1 MKASST
7 VTMKDP
13 MTLVH
18 FISALASALFACA
31 TCATCGAA
39 DDGATRAAHAGQP
52 LIGQPAPA
60 AVLRTLD
67 GGTIDLATRYGR
79 RPVYLK
85 FWATWCAPCLQ
96 QMPGFE
102 RLHRQYGKRI
112 DVIAV
117 NAGFSDTEADVRAYR
132 ARHGLTMPVALDDG
146 SLGRRLN
153 LRVTPQHVLIG
164 ADGRIAYVGHLD
176 DAALHAALERAA
188 QGRVAAQPVAL
199 APQAQAARVF
209 RVGDKVAGLD
219 LPAGAAGK
227 PRALV
232 FFSPWCETYLRETRP
247 ATARACRRV
256 REDATRLLK
265 RGGVDWLAVAAP
277 LWTSTAELA
286 AYAKAHPGTPR
297 VALDRDGAA
306 FAAFGIRAIPSVV
319 LVDADGRVAR
329 VLGPEERGLDAA
341 LRAVRG
347 Q

>member
-1 MKASST
+1 M
-7 VTMKDP
+7 
-13 MTLVH
+13 
-18 FISALASALFACA
+18 
-31 TCATCGAA
+31 
-39 DDGATRAAHAGQP
+39 
-52 LIGQPAPA
+52 
-60 AVLRTLD
+60 
-67 GGTIDLATRYGR
+67 
-79 RPVYLK
+79 
-85 FWATWCAPCLQ
+85 
-96 QMPGFE
+96 
-102 RLHRQYGKRI
+102 
-112 DVIAV
+112 
-117 NAGFSDTEADVRAYR
+117 
-132 ARHGLTMPVALDDG
+132 
-146 SLGRRLN
+146 
-153 LRVTPQHVLIG
+153 
-164 ADGRIAYVGHLD
+164 
-176 DAALHAALERAA
+176 
-188 QGRVAAQPVAL
+188 
-199 APQAQAARVF
+199 F

-256 REDATRLLK
+256 RKDAARLMK

-286 AYAKAHPGTPR
+286 AYARAHPGTPR

-319 LVDADGRVAR
+319 LIDAEGRMAR

>member
-13 MTLVH
+13 MTLIH
-18 FISALASALFACA
+18 LIAAFATALF

-79 RPVYLK
+79 KPVYLK

-102 RLHRQYGKRI
+102 RIHRQYGKRI

-132 ARHGLTMPVALDDG
+132 ARNGLTMPIALDDG
-146 SLGRRLN
+146 TLGRRLN

-176 DAALHAALERAA
+176 DAALHAALDRVA
-188 QGRVAAQPVAL
+188 QGKAAAQPVAL
-199 APQAQAARVF
+199 APQADAARVF
-209 RVGDKVAGLD
+209 RVGDKVEGVD

-232 FFSPWCETYLRETRP
+232 FFSPWCETYLRASRP
-247 ATARACRRV
+247 ATAQACRRV
-256 REDATRLLK
+256 REDATRLMK

-277 LWTSTAELA
+277 LWTSTAELV
-286 AYAKAHPGTPR
+286 AYAKAHPGTPPL
-297 VALDRDGAA
+297 ALDRDGAA

-319 LVDADGRVAR
+319 LLDADGRVAR
-329 VLGPEERGLDAA
+329 VLGLEERGLDAA

-347 Q
+347 R